1 VTAPSATRRGGEEA
15 MLHEILV
22 RCLFA
27 PPPGQTRAAALAPP
41 PPGT

>member
-1 VTAPSATRRGGEEA
+1 VSDTS
-15 MLHEILV
+15 MLRNILV